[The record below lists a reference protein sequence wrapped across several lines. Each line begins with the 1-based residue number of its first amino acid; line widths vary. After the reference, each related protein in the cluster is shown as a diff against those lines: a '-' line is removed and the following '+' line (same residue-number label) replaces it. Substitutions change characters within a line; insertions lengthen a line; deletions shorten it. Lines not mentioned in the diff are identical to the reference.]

1 MGESWRGRVDGLL
14 YFGCGGQGGEG
25 GEGAG
30 SRSRREKARGW
41 AWLDRDEGGRC
52 LVGRCRCSAGDG
64 ASDDVADESTAVQ
77 RLYCPD
83 LHLRGRPRPPRQSR
97 ASPPRDSS
105 RLSGTG
111 VPAPFPAHRPA
122 SPGPRHVHPEYSR
135 CCLSRCSS
143 PYVLSYSFTLFSVSS
158 SFHMHSSSGVPV
170 SIYPD
175 LLHYDYAKVSPGIR
189 STLDPTRECLNAGP
203 QARVLR
209 DGTT

>member
-1 MGESWRGRVDGLL
+1 MGESWRGRVDGRL

-41 AWLDRDEGGRC
+41 TWLDRDEGGRC

-64 ASDDVADESTAVQ
+64 ASDDVADESAAVQ

-83 LHLRGRPRPPRQSR
+83 LHLRGRPRPPRQSL
-97 ASPPRDSS
+97 ASPPRDS
-105 RLSGTG
+105 
-111 VPAPFPAHRPA
+111 PAPASPPPPPSRPA
-122 SPGPRHVHPEYSR
+122 SPYLPHHVHLEYSR

-143 PYVLSYSFTLFSVSS
+143 PYVLSYSFTLSFIIS
-158 SFHMHSSSGVPV
+158 SFYMHSSTGVPV

-189 STLDPTRECLNAGP
+189 SALDPTRERPNAGP